1 MSCRDESDLSVA
13 KGADASV
20 RERIGADERRVLLLR
35 MFEEEPSGSILQASK
50 RLGVSAATINRDVE
64 ALKREGRLKREGS
77 SKTGRWRVL

>member
-1 MSCRDESDLSVA
+1 M
-13 KGADASV
+13 
-20 RERIGADERRVLLLR
+20 LLLR
-35 MFEEEPSGSILQASK
+35 MFEEEPSGSILQVSK